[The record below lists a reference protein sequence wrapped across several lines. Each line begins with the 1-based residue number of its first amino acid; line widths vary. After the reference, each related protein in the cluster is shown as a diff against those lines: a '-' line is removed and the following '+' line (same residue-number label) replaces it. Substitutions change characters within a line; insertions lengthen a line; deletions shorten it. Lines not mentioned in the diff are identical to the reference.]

1 MGPDKGHTGAM
12 VEKRNTVCLFCSL
25 GCGVAFRT
33 SNDLVTAIDYD
44 KENPVNFGSLCPRG
58 YYNLELINHPQRLMY
73 PQVGRNKVSWD
84 EAISF
89 AKKEL
94 EKCGPS
100 SIGIALSSNS
110 SNEDAYMAGL
120 MAKELGI
127 KTVITSGDAA
137 DTEAYQGNKWQVEG
151 ATLGNIDDIG
161 SSESLLIIGD
171 ILTRSP
177 VLSKRINQVKYGKRG
192 NQIIVIDPNV
202 SHTSWFATIH
212 LKNKPGIEA
221 LLMAAIL
228 SGLEGNKRGKI
239 DIDMDEVSKAVGISA
254 DTITRAA
261 KAFDSASSGT
271 VIFSPSKNIQRNDL
285 VQYFAKT
292 ATSLSLNKKHIT
304 FHGYGNTL
312 GVNMMIDS
320 MVEDRGS
327 EPDIKALISIS
338 DDIDIPAT
346 KFAIRAC
353 YFAPDT
359 VRENT
364 VLLPLA
370 SQMEAEGTVM
380 LAGGRIESF
389 KPLAPKVG
397 GMTGLEIMS
406 LISGIKITQD
416 EASEETGKILA
427 KGIKE
432 EKVDLKKKIS
442 EALDIRPKAAA
453 TLENITHFGDNGL
466 VKRFFWYRVNNKN
479 G

>member
-1 MGPDKGHTGAM
+1 M
-12 VEKRNTVCLFCSL
+12 VEKRKTICLFCSL

-58 YYNLELINHPQRLMY
+58 YYNFELINHPQRLMY
-73 PQVGRNKVSWD
+73 PQIGKNKVSWD

-94 EKCGPS
+94 NKFDPGS
-100 SIGIALSSNS
+100 MGIALSSNS

-120 MAKELGI
+120 TAKELGI
-127 KTVITSGDAA
+127 KNVLTSGDAA
-137 DTEAYQGNKWQVEG
+137 DTEAYEGNKWQVEG
-151 ATLGNIDDIG
+151 AAIGNIDGIG

-192 NQIIVIDPNV
+192 NQVIVIDPNV

-212 LKNKPGIEA
+212 LKNKPGTEA
-221 LLMAAIL
+221 ILMAALL
-228 SGLEGNKRGKI
+228 SAFEGNKRGKM
-239 DIDMDEVSKAVGISA
+239 DIDVNEVSKTVGIPA

-261 KAFDSASSGT
+261 KAFDSAGSGT

-285 VQYFAKT
+285 IQYFARV
-292 ATSLSLNKKHIT
+292 ASDLSVNKKHIT
-304 FHGYGNTL
+304 FYGYGNTL
-312 GVNMMIDS
+312 GVNAIIDS
-320 MVEDRGS
+320 MIADHLC
-327 EPDIKALISIS
+327 EPKDIKALISIG
-338 DDIDIPAT
+338 DDIDVPGT
-346 KFAIRAC
+346 KFAVRAC

-359 VRENT
+359 IRENT

-370 SQMEAEGTVM
+370 SQMESKGSVM
-380 LAGGRIESF
+380 LASGRIESF

-397 GMTGLEIMS
+397 GRSGLEIMS
-406 LISGIKITQD
+406 SLFDTKVGSS
-416 EASEETGKILA
+416 EVSEETGKILA
-427 KGIKE
+427 KGMKE

-442 EALDIRPKAAA
+442 EALDIRPKATAY
-453 TLENITHFGDNGL
+453 LENITHFGDNGL

>member
-1 MGPDKGHTGAM
+1 
-12 VEKRNTVCLFCSL
+12 
-25 GCGVAFRT
+25 
-33 SNDLVTAIDYD
+33 
-44 KENPVNFGSLCPRG
+44 
-58 YYNLELINHPQRLMY
+58 MY
-73 PQVGRNKVSWD
+73 PQVGKNKVSWD
-84 EAISF
+84 EAVSF

-94 EKCGPS
+94 DKCGPD

-120 MAKELGI
+120 TAKGLGI
-127 KTVITSGDAA
+127 RNILTPGDAA
-137 DTEAYQGNKWQVEG
+137 DTEAYEGNKWEVEG
-151 ATLGNIDDIG
+151 AASGNIDGIG

-212 LKNKPGIEA
+212 LKNKPGTEA
-221 LLMAAIL
+221 ILMAALL
-228 SGLEGNKRGKI
+228 SAFEGNKRGKM
-239 DIDMDEVSKAVGISA
+239 DIDVTEVSKTVGIPA

-261 KAFDSASSGT
+261 KAFDAAGSGT

-285 VQYFAKT
+285 VQYFARV
-292 ATSLSLNKKHIT
+292 ASDLSVNKKHIT

-312 GVNMMIDS
+312 GVNTIIDS
-320 MVEDRGS
+320 MVEDSGS
-327 EPDIKALISIS
+327 KADIKALISIG
-338 DDIDIPAT
+338 DDMDVPGT
-346 KFAIRAC
+346 KFAVRAC

-359 VRENT
+359 VKENT

-370 SQMEAEGTVM
+370 SHMESEGTVM

-389 KPLAPKVG
+389 KPLAPKIG

-406 LISGIKITQD
+406 LISGINITRD
-416 EASEETGKILA
+416 EASEESGKILA
-427 KGIKE
+427 KDIKE

-442 EALDIRPKAAA
+442 EALDIRPKTAA
-453 TLENITHFGDNGL
+453 TLENITHFGDNSL

-479 G
+479 GRQLGT

>member
-1 MGPDKGHTGAM
+1 M
-12 VEKRNTVCLFCSL
+12 VEKRKTICLFCSL

-44 KENPVNFGSLCPRG
+44 KENPVNSGSLCPRG

-73 PQVGRNKVSWD
+73 PQVGKYKVSWD
-84 EAISF
+84 EAVSF

-94 EKCGPS
+94 EKCDPG

-127 KTVITSGDAA
+127 KNILTSGNAA
-137 DTEAYQGNKWQVEG
+137 DQEAYQGNRWEALG
-151 ATLGNIDDIG
+151 ATPGNIDDIG
-161 SSESLLIIGD
+161 TSESLLIIGD

-192 NQIIVIDPNV
+192 NHIIVIDPNV

-212 LKNKPGIEA
+212 LKNKPGTEA
-221 LLMAAIL
+221 LLMAAIIKE
-228 SGLEGNKRGKI
+228 LEGSKKGKF
-239 DIDMDEVSKAVGISA
+239 DIDLDEVSKAVGIPA
-254 DTITRAA
+254 DTIPRAA
-261 KAFDSASSGT
+261 KAFDSAASGC

-285 VQYFAKT
+285 VQYFAKV
-292 ATSLSLNKKHIT
+292 ASSLSTNKKHIT
-304 FHGYGNTL
+304 FYGYGNTL
-312 GVNMMIDS
+312 GVNTIIDS
-320 MVEDRGS
+320 MIEDHGS
-327 EPDIKALISIS
+327 RSDIKALISIGE
-338 DDIDIPAT
+338 DIDVPAT
-346 KFAIRAC
+346 KFSVRAC

-359 VRENT
+359 VRENI

-370 SQMEAEGTVM
+370 SHMESKGSVM
-380 LAGGRIESF
+380 LAGGRIENF

-397 GMTGLEIMS
+397 GMTGLEIIS

-427 KGIKE
+427 KGIEE

-442 EALDIRPKAAA
+442 EALDIRPKTAAC
-453 TLENITHFGDNGL
+453 LENITHFGDNGL
-466 VKRFFWYRVNNKN
+466 VKRFFWYRMNNKN
-479 G
+479 GR